1 MDGKTP
7 ASFDSETIL
16 ELKEILDYAWGRLQP
31 TQQTMTLRTN
41 IAERIFKVAAQGER
55 DRDRLLDA
63 ALDGLGG

>member
-7 ASFDSETIL
+7 VSFDSETIL

-31 TQQTMTLRTN
+31 TQQTMALRTT
-41 IAERIFKVAAQGER
+41 IAERIFKVAAHGER

-63 ALDGLGG
+63 ALDGLGA